1 MLDNAQTYIGVLAT
15 FIVLCLFNDR
25 EKNKEEKDTNKSNF
39 LLSILFK
46 IGEEKLSLLKS
57 QVKELQQDIY
67 SVFENKGGASYRIS
81 ELLNKVET
89 NEVRNNLLGVL
100 RAVRVQGNLFFKE
113 ANIVISNLEEQEKQA
128 QKREELTYVA
138 LLSLM
143 LIIVVMLIDCITI
156 LPIGFSCKFTFL
168 LMLIGGFYSA
178 VLYKKYLN
186 QKLDNIIFD
195 EKEVLDKFLKPS
207 KGNMVIGMSLTF
219 IGWNVIALFICSKYF
234 YVISLLCIIWFGIWK
249 TKKKWM
255 LLCEK
260 YDKYNRVFVLK
271 HGIYIIIYSLVCA
284 LLLEIISY
292 FSFIYKSNVIF
303 NWQFYLNN
311 WNMNI
316 AFLSNPIL
324 IKYTVLVFF
333 TLNGLILPFLFGYL
347 KWNFLEKMAIKKLD
361 ELQDRRKEKVLEF
374 QKEFQSIERQ
384 IETNG

>member
-89 NEVRNNLLGVL
+89 NEVRNNLLGIL
-100 RAVRVQGNLFFKE
+100 KAVRVQGNLFFKE

-178 VLYKKYLN
+178 VLYNLN
-186 QKLDNIIFD
+186 
-195 EKEVLDKFLKPS
+195 S
-207 KGNMVIGMSLTF
+207 
-219 IGWNVIALFICSKYF
+219 A
-234 YVISLLCIIWFGIWK
+234 
-249 TKKKWM
+249 
-255 LLCEK
+255 
-260 YDKYNRVFVLK
+260 
-271 HGIYIIIYSLVCA
+271 
-284 LLLEIISY
+284 
-292 FSFIYKSNVIF
+292 
-303 NWQFYLNN
+303 
-311 WNMNI
+311 
-316 AFLSNPIL
+316 
-324 IKYTVLVFF
+324 
-333 TLNGLILPFLFGYL
+333 TL
-347 KWNFLEKMAIKKLD
+347 
-361 ELQDRRKEKVLEF
+361 
-374 QKEFQSIERQ
+374 
-384 IETNG
+384 